1 LTYREYNTKSIDSKW
16 LKAVLCIYMKESWAG
31 TIIVFFVVLFV
42 YTKLAGPIPFFINS
56 VNTTKT
62 DLFTSN
68 GEGKV
73 TAVPDQATVDAG
85 VTAQSA
91 TVADAQNKVNQTTN
105 KIIAD
110 LKKLGLSDKDIKTT
124 DYSINPNYSSENVI
138 MPMLQGGGQQ
148 TITGYTVTQNLEVKV
163 KPIDKANKV
172 VDTTTA
178 DGANLVGGINFTF
191 SDDLQKSLSKQ
202 ATQQAVDDAKNN
214 AQTLADASGVHLG
227 KIVNV
232 VQNSNQPRPVM
243 MSAGVASK
251 SLDQSVPTNV
261 TPGENSLTVDV
272 VLYYETY

>member
-1 LTYREYNTKSIDSKW
+1 
-16 LKAVLCIYMKESWAG
+16 MKENWPGA
-31 TIIVFFVVLFV
+31 IIVFFIVLFV

-68 GEGKV
+68 GEGKI
-73 TAVPDQATVDAG
+73 TAVPDEATVDAG
-85 VTAQSA
+85 VTAQSQ
-91 TVADAQNKVNQTTN
+91 TVADAQTKVNQTAD

-124 DYSINPNYSSENVI
+124 DYSVSPNYSNEVV
-138 MPMLQGGGQQ
+138 PMGAPMMAGGQQ

-172 VDTTTA
+172 VDTATA
-178 DGANLVGGINFTF
+178 DGANLVGNVTFTF
-191 SDDLQKSLSKQ
+191 SDTLQKSLEQQ
-202 ATQQAVDDAKNN
+202 ATQQAVNDAKDK
-214 AQTLADASGVHLG
+214 AQTLANVSVIHLG

-232 VQNSNQPRPVM
+232 VENSNQPRPLM
-243 MSAGVASK
+243 MTAGVAEK
-251 SLDQSVPTNV
+251 TDQTSTPSTNV
-261 TPGENSLTVDV
+261 TPGENTLTIDV

>member
-1 LTYREYNTKSIDSKW
+1 
-16 LKAVLCIYMKESWAG
+16 MKENWPGA
-31 TIIVFFVVLFV
+31 IIVFFIVLFV

-91 TVADAQNKVNQTTN
+91 TVADAQTKVNFATN

-124 DYSINPNYSSENVI
+124 DYSVNPNYGDSGTVNGPI
-138 MPMLQGGGQQ
+138 AMPMLPPGGGQQ
-148 TITGYTVTQNLEVKV
+148 QIVSYTVTQNLEVKV

-172 VDTTTA
+172 VDAATA
-178 DGANLVGGINFTF
+178 DGANLVGNVNFTF
-191 SDDLQKSLSKQ
+191 SDTLSKSLQQQ
-202 ATQQAVDDAKNN
+202 ATQQAVNDAKDK
-214 AQTLADASGVHLG
+214 AQTLAKASGITLG
-227 KIVNV
+227 KVVNV
-232 VQNSNQPRPVM
+232 TTNGNFPQPVM
-243 MSAGVASK
+243 MSAGIASK
-251 SLDQSVPTNV
+251 NSVDQSAPTTV
-261 TPGENSLTVDV
+261 TPGQNSLTVDV
-272 VLYYETY
+272 TLSYETY

>member
-1 LTYREYNTKSIDSKW
+1 
-16 LKAVLCIYMKESWAG
+16 MKENWPGA
-31 TIIVFFVVLFV
+31 IIVFFIVLFV

-85 VTAQSA
+85 VTAQSQ
-91 TVADAQNKVNQTTN
+91 TVADAQTKVNQTAD

-124 DYSINPNYSSENVI
+124 DYSVSPNYSNEIV
-138 MPMLQGGGQQ
+138 PMGAPMMSGTNQN
-148 TITGYTVTQNLEVKV
+148 ITGYTVTQNLEVNV

-172 VDTTTA
+172 VDTATA
-178 DGANLVGGINFTF
+178 DGANLVGGVNFTF
-191 SDDLQKSLSKQ
+191 SDELSKSLEQK
-202 ATQQAVDDAKNN
+202 ATQQAVNDAKNK
-214 AQTLADASGVHLG
+214 AQTLANASGIHLG

-232 VQNSNQPRPVM
+232 VENSNSPRPLM
-243 MSAGVASK
+243 MAAGVASK
-251 SLDQSVPTNV
+251 AVDQSAPTNV
-261 TPGENSLTVDV
+261 TPGQNSLTVDV

>member
-1 LTYREYNTKSIDSKW
+1 
-16 LKAVLCIYMKESWAG
+16 MKENWPGA
-31 TIIVFFVVLFV
+31 IIVFFIVLFV

-68 GEGKV
+68 GEGKI
-73 TAVPDQATVDAG
+73 TAVPDEATVDAG
-85 VTAQSA
+85 VTAQSQ
-91 TVADAQNKVNQTTN
+91 TVADAQTKVNQTAD

-124 DYSINPNYSSENVI
+124 DYSVSPNYSNEVV
-138 MPMLQGGGQQ
+138 PMGAPMMAGGQQ

-172 VDTTTA
+172 VDTATA
-178 DGANLVGGINFTF
+178 DGANLVGNVTFTF
-191 SDDLQKSLSKQ
+191 SDTLQKSLEQQ
-202 ATQQAVDDAKNN
+202 ATQQAVNDAKDK
-214 AQTLADASGVHLG
+214 AQTLANASGIHLG

-232 VQNSNQPRPVM
+232 VENSNQPRPLM
-243 MSAGVASK
+243 MTAGVAEK
-251 SLDQSVPTNV
+251 TDQTSTPSTNV
-261 TPGENSLTVDV
+261 TPGENTLTIDV